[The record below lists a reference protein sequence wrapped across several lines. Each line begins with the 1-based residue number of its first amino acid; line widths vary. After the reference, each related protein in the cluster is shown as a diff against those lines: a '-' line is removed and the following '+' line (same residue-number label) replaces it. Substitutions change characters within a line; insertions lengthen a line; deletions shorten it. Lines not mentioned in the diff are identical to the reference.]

1 MKNELF
7 KLYNQIIKGEK
18 IKIILSNNL
27 EVYIDSRDALDR
39 NSENIVIVSDNGVR
53 TVLNPEHVVMVSLI
67 IPRKWLWWIENQQGF
82 HKQLSWQDYL
92 LEYSNVFYVL
102 ACLFVSIIIVLLF
115 IFACAYF
122 NVSFT
127 ESGMIRN
134 FLMGGV

>member
-67 IPRKWLWWIENQQGF
+67 IPRK
-82 HKQLSWQDYL
+82 
-92 LEYSNVFYVL
+92 
-102 ACLFVSIIIVLLF
+102 
-115 IFACAYF
+115 
-122 NVSFT
+122 
-127 ESGMIRN
+127 
-134 FLMGGV
+134 